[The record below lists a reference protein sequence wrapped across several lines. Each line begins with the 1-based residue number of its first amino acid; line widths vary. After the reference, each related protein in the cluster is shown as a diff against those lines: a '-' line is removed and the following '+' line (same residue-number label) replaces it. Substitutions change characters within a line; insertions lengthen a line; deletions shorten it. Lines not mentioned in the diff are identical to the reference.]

1 MSRAPLPCVGSH
13 GPWILLQLPRQQA
26 MYVLFRTRRS
36 VLAETRPLR
45 RAASDAS
52 TNIGSCQYSIHCR
65 PCTCKDGKDV
75 PCQTGRCAR
84 YTQCSCSYPS
94 SISGFGDRSLR
105 CRLWSQSGCQTT
117 VRHTLCHAPGCTSG
131 SARTRCSVITSGY
144 PVSILHHAHS
154 SRRRRE
160 GRSPRGNG

>member
-45 RAASDAS
+45 RAAFDAS
-52 TNIGSCQYSIHCR
+52 TDIGSCQYSMHR
-65 PCTCKDGKDV
+65 LCTCEHGKDV
-75 PCQTGRCAR
+75 PCQTGRCAWC
-84 YTQCSCSYPS
+84 TQCSCSCPS
-94 SISGFGDRSLR
+94 SISESGGRSLR
-105 CRLWSQSGCQTT
+105 CRPWSQSGCQTT
-117 VRHTLCHAPGCTSG
+117 VRHTLCHAPGCTLG
-131 SARTRCSVITSGY
+131 SARTRCSVITSGH